1 MTADTNDFIV
11 QNSSG
16 GLNLVI
22 TNPEGNM
29 IIKNSLTE
37 SQSSLNATLKSFI
50 IQNSTGSTVAYVNST
65 GGLFLTGA
73 LTGVILILVRG
84 KTLKT
89 KIAFGPFLLFGMLV
103 AKLWG
108 WPIWQWY
115 WGKLL

>member
-1 MTADTNDFIV
+1 MRVKGVLAQNAEPTTDANDFVV
-11 QNSSG
+11 QNSTG

-37 SQSSLNATLKSFI
+37 SQPSLNATLKSFI

-73 LTGVILILVRG
+73 LTESV
-84 KTLKT
+84 
-89 KIAFGPFLLFGMLV
+89 LFD
-103 AKLWG
+103 
-108 WPIWQWY
+108 
-115 WGKLL
+115 